1 MISDITLKLKEKG
14 LNDTSINKYIRD
26 LILLNNNKEFKNLN
40 FLKNTDKIYK
50 YIDIDEYKITTKR
63 NYYNSINVILLLYA
77 PKFKKLQNIYYNR
90 FVEYNDII
98 KNLNGK
104 LSDDKQ
110 DKYIDYIEIL
120 NIYEDLKK
128 KIIKMD
134 FNNAIKLDKYEYN
147 ILLEYLTL
155 SLYILQS
162 PRRNKDYLEM
172 YIIKEKSKLLNNNM
186 NYLLIDNAK
195 FIFNNYKTSKIYNQ
209 QIIDVNDEL
218 LNIIKL
224 YYKFHP
230 LKNSDHDIIPFIVSY
245 KGTHLNNNNSINEI
259 LSKINKN
266 LNSTMIR
273 HSFIT
278 YTFKDNNIK
287 SRNIASDMGHSQYM
301 QNNYII

>member
-1 MISDITLKLKEKG
+1 MINDITLKLKEKG

-77 PKFKKLQNIYYNR
+77 PKYKKLQDIYYNR
-90 FVEYNDII
+90 FVEYNNII
-98 KNLNGK
+98 KTLNGK

-110 DKYIDYIEIL
+110 DKYIDYVDIM

-134 FNNAIKLDKYEYN
+134 YINATKLDKYEYN

-172 YIIKEKSKLLNNNM
+172 YIIKEQPKKLNNDI
-186 NYLLIDNAK
+186 NYLSIDNAK

-209 QIIDVNDEL
+209 
-218 LNIIKL
+218 
-224 YYKFHP
+224 
-230 LKNSDHDIIPFIVSY
+230 
-245 KGTHLNNNNSINEI
+245 
-259 LSKINKN
+259 
-266 LNSTMIR
+266 
-273 HSFIT
+273 
-278 YTFKDNNIK
+278 
-287 SRNIASDMGHSQYM
+287 
-301 QNNYII
+301 